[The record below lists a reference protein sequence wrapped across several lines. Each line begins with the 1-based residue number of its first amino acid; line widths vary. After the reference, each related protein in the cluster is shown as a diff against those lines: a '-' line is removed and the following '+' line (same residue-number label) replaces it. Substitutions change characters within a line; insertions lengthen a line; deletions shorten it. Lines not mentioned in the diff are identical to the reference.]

1 MLILRKSLSSILL
14 IILCLTLIACEADS
28 SSSIPLYKY
37 YENKLEA
44 MENRGRANIRRYF
57 INFRRS

>member
-14 IILCLTLIACEADS
+14 IILCLTLIACEAD
-28 SSSIPLYKY
+28 SSIPLYKY